1 MDDYGLTKKGFKRK
15 QYADLIE
22 DMEMKSRE
30 LFGEN
35 INLSE
40 RTFLGLFIRLCAW
53 FLAIVWMLAEKV
65 YNSMSPDTAEGINLD
80 KTSKFIGTT
89 RQKAVASRYAVKFEA
104 DPGIPIQE
112 GFTVQTEGD
121 ILYRTLTYAVAD
133 DDGWAYTE
141 IEALEAGVSG
151 NVSLT
156 AIHQI
161 TNPVAG
167 VFNVEVL
174 KQIVVGRDAEDDESF
189 RQRNGLSATRGG
201 ASNVDA
207 VRSNLLDAA
216 GVVDAFVFENDEII
230 EVDGLPPKCIAPF
243 VHGGED
249 DVIART
255 IFIAKTGGIQ
265 SYGTTVVDVVDSNG
279 NTHPIGY
286 TRPST
291 VDIYVD
297 VKLTTNDRFPLNG
310 FDFVRES
317 VVKYIGDGNKHP
329 GLGIGKSVGYTKLIA
344 AIHETNGI
352 DDIDLK
358 LGLSADEQFIV
369 GNVSI
374 DFDKIAS
381 TSADKVV
388 VT

>member
-1 MDDYGLTKKGFKRK
+1 MNEYGLTKKGFKRK

-40 RTFLGLFIRLCAW
+40 RTFLGLFIRLNAW
-53 FLAIVWMLAEKV
+53 FLSIMWMLAEKV
-65 YNSMSPDTAEGINLD
+65 YNSMSPDTAEGVSLD
-80 KTSKFIGTT
+80 KTGKFIGIS
-89 RQKAVASRYAVKFEA
+89 RQKAVSARYTIKIEA
-104 DPGIPIQE
+104 DPGIPILE
-112 GFTVQTEGD
+112 GFIVQTEGV
-121 ILYRTLTYAVAD
+121 ILYRTLSQSVTS

-141 IEALEAGVSG
+141 VEALEAGVSG
-151 NVSLT
+151 NVSPS
-156 AIHQI
+156 AINQI
-161 TNPVAG
+161 TNPAAG
-167 VFNVEVL
+167 IYSVEVIDQL
-174 KQIVVGRDAEDDESF
+174 IVGRDAEDDESF
-189 RQRNGLSATRGG
+189 RRRYEKSVTRGG
-201 ASNVDA
+201 ASNIDA
-207 VRSNLLDAA
+207 VRSNLLDVP
-216 GVVDAFVFENDEII
+216 GVVDAFVFENDEMV

-243 VHGGED
+243 IHGGED
-249 DVIART
+249 DLIAHT

-265 SYGTTVVDVVDSNG
+265 SYGTTVIYVIDSNG
-279 NTHPIGY
+279 KNHPIGY

-297 VKLTTNDRFPLNG
+297 VKLNTNDRFPLNG
-310 FDFVRES
+310 FDSVRDS
-317 VVKYIGDGNKHP
+317 IVKYIGDGSEYP
-329 GLGIGKSVGYTKLIA
+329 GLGIGKSVGFTKLIA

-358 LGLSADEQFIV
+358 LGLSHDDAPIT
-369 GNVSI
+369 GNVPI

-388 VT
+388 IS